1 MLKIVLPQRPTFF
14 STWGTK
20 TETFPGWKWH
30 SSSDATIW
38 PPAVFLFSARRKAYN
53 VILKNFP
60 RVGKISTEITLR
72 AYYCDTLKTWSLS
85 MVHVSDFP
93 ESQVFTQNLVA
104 GLPWWSMVKSLP
116 FNAGGLPLWLRW
128 WRIHL
133 QCGRPELGRS
143 PGEGKGYPLQ
153 YSGWENSMDCI
164 VRGATKVRHDRATFT
179 ISNAR
184 DAGSIP
190 GWGTKIPH
198 AAGQLNSSA
207 TAKTE
212 IAK

>member
-72 AYYCDTLKTWSLS
+72 AYYCDTLKTWSL
-85 MVHVSDFP
+85 VHVSDFP

-128 WRIHL
+128 WESTCNVETWVQSL
-133 QCGRPELGRS
+133 
-143 PGEGKGYPLQ
+143 
-153 YSGWENSMDCI
+153 GWEDPLEK
-164 VRGATKVRHDRATFT
+164 GKATH
-179 ISNAR
+179 S
-184 DAGSIP
+184 SILAER
-190 GWGTKIPH
+190 IPW
-198 AAGQLNSSA
+198 
-207 TAKTE
+207 TV
-212 IAK
+212 